1 MSKYKYSLSYHL
13 FCIKNFYFYK
23 NVADDYS
30 ISILYETNSDYKI
43 IIKQNDYIIKNQDY
57 DIEKVEI
64 DILDEILKRSTQ
76 KNMIFTI
83 SK

>member
-1 MSKYKYSLSYHL
+1 MK
-13 FCIKNFYFYK
+13 
-23 NVADDYS
+23 DYEL
-30 ISILYETNSDYKI
+30 ILYETNSYYKI

-64 DILDEILKRSTQ
+64 DILDEILKRSTE
-76 KNMIFTI
+76 KNMQFTL